1 MKAINDT
8 PTPILD
14 GETAFVDFYR
24 NQHQRT
30 FRLARLLT
38 KPVDP
43 TTNTLYT
50 TPSPPLRKHA
60 NRTNNPPES
69 SQQPPSNPP
78 SPPSMSQQ
86 QPRVLNQHGAQQPSS
101 KTENPTRPLATIP
114 ETVPPDHRI
123 DQPDVESTTRSG
135 TPQRPQ
141 TRRRSRT
148 NSATHP
154 RPPYRHNNHTSSTSM
169 ALNIRND
176 WSPRLSARLLMTQR
190 TTWSVDGRS
199 VRLAR
204 DQLGADTA
212 PHKPCRTARKR
223 RRTRAQCQGRV
234 AR

>member
-86 QPRVLNQHGAQQPSS
+86 QPRVLNQHGAQQPSTKS
-101 KTENPTRPLATIP
+101 ENTTRPQQRFLKPFRRIIESINQRLKAQLDLEHHSDRKRADARARILQRIHARHIAT
-114 ETVPPDHRI
+114 
-123 DQPDVESTTRSG
+123 TT
-135 TPQRPQ
+135 
-141 TRRRSRT
+141 
-148 NSATHP
+148 THP
-154 RPPYRHNNHTSSTSM
+154 QPAWRSTSVT
-169 ALNIRND
+169 I
-176 WSPRLSARLLMTQR
+176 
-190 TTWSVDGRS
+190 G
-199 VRLAR
+199 RLAYR
-204 DQLGADTA
+204 L
-212 PHKPCRTARKR
+212 
-223 RRTRAQCQGRV
+223 V
-234 AR
+234 S